1 LCYTVRMKK
10 RDARKLSSDAQ
21 YEVRRT
27 AIKLLKSGKSQ
38 KEVADILD
46 VARQAI
52 WRWQKLYD
60 AKGLSGLKLKHRGR
74 CKGDFRILTP
84 EQEKEIQRMIRD
96 KNPEQLKLNFA
107 LWNRQAV
114 MDLIKQK
121 FKIKLPIRTA
131 GEYLKRWG
139 YTPQKPIR
147 KAYEQQPE
155 KVQQWLDET
164 YPEIEKRA
172 KDEKA
177 QIQWADETG
186 LKNTDARGRGYA
198 PKGKTPTVS
207 ISAKRFSVNMISSLS
222 NKGQLRFMIYQGSF
236 NADTFL
242 TFLRRLIK
250 DSKQKIFLIVD
261 NLRVHHAKK
270 VQAWTAKHRKDI
282 ELFFLPPYSPEHNP
296 DEYVNQDI
304 KQELKKKPSPDSQ
317 AQLHDSLSS
326 YMRSLQRKPKK
337 VKKFFEHEKV
347 LYAKAS

>member
-1 LCYTVRMKK
+1 M
-10 RDARKLSSDAQ
+10 
-21 YEVRRT
+21 RRT
-27 AIKLLKSGKSQ
+27 AIKLLQSGKSQ

-46 VARQAI
+46 IARQAI

-60 AKGLSGLKLKHRGR
+60 AKGLSGLNLKHCGR
-74 CKGDFRILTP
+74 RKGDLRRLTP
-84 EQEKEIQRMIRD
+84 EREKEIQRTIRD
-96 KNPEQLKLNFA
+96 KNPEQLKLDFA

-114 MDLIKQK
+114 IDVIEQK
-121 FKIKLPIRTA
+121 FGIELPIRTA

-155 KVQQWLDET
+155 KVQQWIDET

-172 KDEKA
+172 KEEKA

-186 LKNTDARGRGYA
+186 LKNTDTRGRGYA
-198 PKGKTPTVS
+198 PKGKTPTVLN
-207 ISAKRFSVNMISSLS
+207 SAKRFSVNMISSLS
-222 NKGQLRFMIYQGSF
+222 NKGQLRFMIYQDNF

-270 VQAWTAKHRKDI
+270 VQAWTAKHSKKI

-304 KQELKKKPSPDSQ
+304 KQELKKKPSPGSQ
-317 AQLHDSLSS
+317 AQLHGNLSS

-347 LYAKAS
+347 QYAKVS

>member
-1 LCYTVRMKK
+1 MKK
-10 RDARKLSSDAQ
+10 RDARKLETQSQ
-21 YEVRRT
+21 YELRRT

-38 KEVADILD
+38 EKVAEILEVGTTA
-46 VARQAI
+46 V
-52 WRWQKLYD
+52 WRWNKLYQTQ
-60 AKGLSGLKLKHRGR
+60 GLAGLKLKQRGR
-74 CKGDFRILTP
+74 QQGQKRTLSP
-84 EQEKEIQRMIRD
+84 KQEKEIQRMICD
-96 KNPEQLKLNFA
+96 KHPEQLKLNFA

-114 MDLIKQK
+114 MDLIEQK
-121 FKIKLPIRTA
+121 FGIKLPIRTA

-198 PKGKTPTVS
+198 PKGKTPTVL

-236 NADTFL
+236 NANTFL

-250 DSKQKIFLIVD
+250 DAKQKIFLIVD

-270 VQAWTAKHRKDI
+270 VQAWTAKHSKKI
-282 ELFFLPPYSPEHNP
+282 ELFFVLETSLYTST
-296 DEYVNQDI
+296 
-304 KQELKKKPSPDSQ
+304 KP
-317 AQLHDSLSS
+317 
-326 YMRSLQRKPKK
+326 
-337 VKKFFEHEKV
+337 
-347 LYAKAS
+347 

>member
-1 LCYTVRMKK
+1 MEK
-10 RDARKLSSDAQ
+10 RDARKLTQQAQ
-21 YEVRRT
+21 YELRR
-27 AIKLLKSGKSQ
+27 ACIKLLKTGKSQ
-38 KEVADILD
+38 REVAGILD
-46 VARQAI
+46 IAFQTVN
-52 WRWQKLYD
+52 RWWKTYL
-60 AKGLSGLKLKHRGR
+60 AEGMPGLKPTLRGR
-74 CKGDFRILTP
+74 RNGQKRTLTP
-84 EQEKEIQRMIRD
+84 EQEKEIQLTIRD
-96 KNPEQLKLNFA
+96 KYPEQLKLKFA

-114 MDLIKQK
+114 IDLIEQK
-121 FKIKLPIRTA
+121 FGIKLPIRTA

-172 KDEKA
+172 KTENA

-198 PKGKTPTVS
+198 PKGKTPTVLG
-207 ISAKRFSVNMISSLS
+207 SAKRFSVNMISSLS
-222 NKGQLRFMIYQGSF
+222 NKGQLRFMIYEGSF
-236 NADTFL
+236 TADTFL
-242 TFLRRLIK
+242 TFLRRLTK
-250 DSKQKIFLIVD
+250 DAKQKIFLIVD

-270 VQAWTAKHRKDI
+270 VQAWAEKHSKKI

-317 AQLHDSLSS
+317 EQLHENLSS

-347 LYAKAS
+347 QYAKAS